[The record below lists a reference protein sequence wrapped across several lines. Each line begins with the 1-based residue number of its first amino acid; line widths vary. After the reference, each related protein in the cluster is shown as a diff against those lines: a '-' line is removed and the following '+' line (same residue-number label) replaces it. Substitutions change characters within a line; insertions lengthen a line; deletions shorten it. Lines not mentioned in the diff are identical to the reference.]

1 MARNVGHLTPA
12 GDSVTDPNSSSPSV
26 PPEPVAL
33 QRAVVTPTLLGLCVL
48 VYVAMLV
55 GGVSAFEPTIPQLM
69 SWGADYGPA
78 TLGGEWWRLV
88 TSMFVHIGGL
98 HLLLNGL
105 CLWQLGVLA
114 ESLFGP
120 ARLAALYLLS
130 GLGGGLVSLTVHPL
144 IVSAGA
150 SGAIFGIAGA
160 LLAVHYLRK
169 LPLHIPSLRSGLGSV
184 LPFVIYNLLGGL
196 QGGIDNAAHIGGLA
210 TGFLIGALVP
220 LPAAAGAPA
229 GLRTA
234 FTFGG
239 VVMALVA
246 GGVAVARRESGMV
259 ALGLATRILETG
271 DVAARLPKLRA
282 AVAARPGFAPA
293 YFSLGFAYLHLDSV
307 EQALPPLRE
316 AVRLDPRNADYANE
330 LGGAYFR
337 LAQWDSAVAA
347 FSRTV
352 DLDSSDTRGYYNKG
366 LALLQA
372 DRGREAIGE
381 FQRAVALSPDSM
393 EFRMLLA
400 EAFIAADSPRAGVT
414 LLDAILL
421 RRPNDVEAHYFRG
434 LAFGHLDDLERARAD
449 LRQAITL
456 ADSSAEQQG
465 YATHAREILAG
476 LDAMNPQA
484 RRH

>member
-1 MARNVGHLTPA
+1 
-12 GDSVTDPNSSSPSV
+12 VTDPNSSSPSA
-26 PPEPVAL
+26 PSEPIAL
-33 QRAVVTPTLLGLCVL
+33 QRVIVTPVLLGLCVL

-55 GGVSAFEPTIPQLM
+55 GGVPAFEPAIPQLI

-78 TLGGEWWRLV
+78 TLSGEWWRLV

-114 ESLFGP
+114 ESLLGP
-120 ARLAALYLLS
+120 ARLAALYVLS
-130 GLGGGLVSLTVHPL
+130 GLGGTLVSLAVHPL

-169 LPLHIPSLRSGLGSV
+169 LPLNVPSLRAGLGSV

-196 QGGIDNAAHIGGLA
+196 RGGIDNAAHIGGLA
-210 TGFLIGALVP
+210 TGFLIGSLVP

-229 GLRTA
+229 RLRTA
-234 FTFGG
+234 LTFGG
-239 VVMALVA
+239 VAMTLVA
-246 GGVAVARRESGMV
+246 GSVAVASRQSGMV

-271 DVAARLPKLRA
+271 DVAASLPKLRA

-293 YFSLGFAYLHLDSV
+293 YFSLGFAYLHVDSV

-330 LGGAYFR
+330 LGGAFFR
-337 LAQWDSAVAA
+337 LAEWDSALAA

-352 DLDSSDTRGYYNKG
+352 ELDSNDTRGYYNKG
-366 LALLQA
+366 LTLLQA
-372 DRGREAIGE
+372 DRGREAIGA
-381 FQRAVALSPDSM
+381 FHRAVALSPDSL

-400 EAFIAADSPRAGVT
+400 EAYVAADSPRAGVA
-414 LLDAILL
+414 LLDSILL

-449 LRQAITL
+449 LRQVIAL
-456 ADSSAEQQG
+456 ADTSAEQQG
-465 YATHAREILAG
+465 YATHAREVLAG
-476 LDAMNPQA
+476 LDAMNPQT